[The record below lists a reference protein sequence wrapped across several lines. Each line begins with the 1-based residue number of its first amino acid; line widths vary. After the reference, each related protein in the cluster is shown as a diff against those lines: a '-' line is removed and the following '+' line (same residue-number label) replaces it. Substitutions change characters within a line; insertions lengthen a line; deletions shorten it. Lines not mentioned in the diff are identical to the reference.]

1 VSSPERALLA
11 RLFQRNR
18 WYFDHL
24 LEVAATVDTTQV
36 SAEARGSYGSIRETM
51 LHVLD
56 AMTLWGKRFEGESP
70 ARIDFVDRNAND
82 DALRA
87 ACERLTAEYVA
98 RLRDQGFDLTRV
110 IDYRSTEGDTRSN
123 RAGDAVLQV
132 ANHSSHHL
140 AQVSTLLTQAGA
152 APLEGDYIFWVRSN
166 PDA

>member
-1 VSSPERALLA
+1 VSSPERELLA

-24 LEVAATVDTTQV
+24 LEVGATVEPGRL
-36 SAEARGSYGSIRETM
+36 SADARGSYGSIRDTM
-51 LHVLD
+51 LHVLV
-56 AMTLWGKRFEGESP
+56 AMTLWESRIEGESR
-70 ARIDFVDRNAND
+70 ATLYFVDRRSD
-82 DALRA
+82 DDSLRA
-87 ACERLTAEYVA
+87 DCERLTDDYVA
-98 RLRDQGFDLTRV
+98 RLRDPQFDLTRV
-110 IDYRSTEGDTRSN
+110 IDYRSTEGVARSN